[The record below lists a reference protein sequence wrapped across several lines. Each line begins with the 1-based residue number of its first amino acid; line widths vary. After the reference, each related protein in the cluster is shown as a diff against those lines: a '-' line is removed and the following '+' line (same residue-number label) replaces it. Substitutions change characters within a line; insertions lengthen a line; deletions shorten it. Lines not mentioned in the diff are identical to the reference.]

1 MSRDIGQYWRDLR
14 ALEASLP
21 EFVWLVSVR
30 DTGGRGVTQAPA
42 AVAARLLRGK
52 SHRRAAEAEVE
63 AHHAREQEANRA
75 ARVERLRRQG
85 TSLVVVRPPPFE

>member
-1 MSRDIGQYWRDLR
+1 MSRNIGQYWQERR

-21 EFVWLVSVR
+21 EFVWVVSVR
-30 DTGGRGVTQAPA
+30 DAGATAVTQVPA

-75 ARVERLRRQG
+75 ARVERMRRQG
-85 TSLVVVRPPPFE
+85 TSLVVVRPPPLE